1 MMYLPLLVLL
11 VAIIAL
17 VMAWQDSKSTTERVV
32 MVLAF
37 LLVATICLRSC
48 DGLKNNLLEG
58 FEVQIP
64 DVEEAIISNEYDG
77 DNSYIDEDEK
87 NSVAAITNNIVE
99 YLPVLID
106 KKLNLFSSKVN
117 QL

>member
-17 VMAWQDSKSTTERVV
+17 VMAWQDSKSNTERVV
-32 MVLAF
+32 MVIAF

-64 DVEEAIISNEYDG
+64 EM
-77 DNSYIDEDEK
+77 
-87 NSVAAITNNIVE
+87 
-99 YLPVLID
+99 
-106 KKLNLFSSKVN
+106 
-117 QL
+117 